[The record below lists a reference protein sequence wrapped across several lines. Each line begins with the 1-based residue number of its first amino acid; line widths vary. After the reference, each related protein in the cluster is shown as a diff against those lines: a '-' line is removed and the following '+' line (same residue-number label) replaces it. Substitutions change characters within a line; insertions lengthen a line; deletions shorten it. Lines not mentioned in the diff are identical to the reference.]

1 MKRLAI
7 ILSIVLIL
15 CINAAVIACPMCK
28 DSVPNSDA
36 QSAGGLPGGFNTSV
50 YLILGTFLGVLTLVL
65 GGIWKAVQ
73 TTPNSL
79 PRAGGFPIKPDKPQ

>member
-1 MKRLAI
+1 MKRLGI

-15 CINAAVIACPMCK
+15 CLNAAVLACPMCK

-79 PRAGGFPIKPDKPQ
+79 PRAGGFPIKPDDRK

>member
-1 MKRLAI
+1 MKRLAF

-15 CINAAVIACPMCK
+15 SLNAAVIACPMCK

-50 YLILGTFLGVLTLVL
+50 YLILGTFLSVLTLVV

-73 TTPNSL
+73 STPNSAL
-79 PRAGGFPIKPDKPQ
+79 RERGFPIKPDQK

>member
-1 MKRLAI
+1 MKRISI

-15 CINAAVIACPMCK
+15 CLNAAVIACPMCK

-50 YLILGTFLGVLTLVL
+50 YLILGTFLSVLTLVL
-65 GGIWKAVQ
+65 GGIWRAVQ

-79 PRAGGFPIKPDKPQ
+79 PRAGGFPIEPDEK

>member
-1 MKRLAI
+1 MKRLGI

>member
-1 MKRLAI
+1 MKRLGI

-15 CINAAVIACPMCK
+15 SLSAAVLACPMCK

-36 QSAGGLPGGFNTSV
+36 QSAGGLPVGFNTSV
-50 YLILGTFLGVLTLVL
+50 YLLLGTFLSVLTLVL

-73 TTPNSL
+73 STPNSR
-79 PRAGGFPIKPDKPQ
+79 PRAGGFPVKPEDPK